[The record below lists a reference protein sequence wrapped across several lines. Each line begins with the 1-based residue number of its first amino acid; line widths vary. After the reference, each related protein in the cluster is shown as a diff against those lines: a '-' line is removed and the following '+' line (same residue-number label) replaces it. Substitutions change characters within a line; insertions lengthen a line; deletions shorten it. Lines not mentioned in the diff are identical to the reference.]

1 MNDQQLDEQITRA
14 VRALAETS
22 PEPLPLTV
30 AAPQR
35 RSPRPVL
42 VFAGAFAAVAL
53 IVGLVAVLPRIGRV
67 LTPFGSTEPANTAV
81 PTTIEEYWTWLTDG
95 GPALEDN
102 PDVVLVRRPPP
113 GTRFD
118 PREYGEPQR
127 ILPVSSGANRA
138 WEIANGVFSD
148 EPLQSSPSVALI
160 GALAGRDPEVAAVR
174 NEGLADET
182 ALCVVFSDDGRKGSF
197 CGPLDLDALNGTR
210 LSSLAQTP
218 GDRSSPEPSFLFL
231 APLPWD
237 TALVVINL
245 DDGRRYVQ
253 QPRAGMALFRIPG
266 PTALIGTAS
275 ALDADANVIVKERFD
290 IGP

>member
-1 MNDQQLDEQITRA
+1 M
-14 VRALAETS
+14 
-22 PEPLPLTV
+22 
-30 AAPQR
+30 
-35 RSPRPVL
+35 
-42 VFAGAFAAVAL
+42 AL
-53 IVGLVAVLPRIGRV
+53 IVGLVAILPSLGRV
-67 LTPFGSTEPANTAV
+67 SPFGSTISDENVV
-81 PTTIEEYWTWLTDG
+81 PQTLDEYWTWLTDG
-95 GPALEDN
+95 GLALKDN

-127 ILPVSSGANRA
+127 ILPVSSGDNRA
-138 WEIANGVFSD
+138 WETANGVFSD

-160 GALAGRDPEVAAVR
+160 GALAGRDPEVIAVR

-210 LSSLAQTP
+210 LSTLAQTP
-218 GDRSSPEPSFLFL
+218 GDRNSPEPSFLLL
-231 APLPWD
+231 APVPWD

-253 QPRAGMALFRIPG
+253 QPRAGMTLFRIPG

-275 ALDADANVIVKERFD
+275 ALDADANVIVEERFD

>member
-22 PEPLPLTV
+22 PEPLPL
-30 AAPQR
+30 AAATPQH
-35 RSPRPVL
+35 RSPRPIL

-53 IVGLVAVLPRIGRV
+53 IAGLVAVLPRIGRIA
-67 LTPFGSTEPANTAV
+67 PFGSTGPADTAV
-81 PTTIEEYWTWLTDG
+81 PTTMEEYWTWLTDG
-95 GPALEDN
+95 GLVLEDN

-127 ILPVSSGANRA
+127 ILPVSSGDNPLWDVATANFPGR
-138 WEIANGVFSD
+138 
-148 EPLQSSPSVALI
+148 PRQLTPPVALI
-160 GALAGRDPEVAAVR
+160 GTLEGSGMQVAALRGVDFT
-174 NEGLADET
+174 EEP
-182 ALCVVFSDDGRKGSF
+182 ALCVQFAGDELVSSI
-197 CGPLDLDALNGTR
+197 CGPLELDALNGAR
-210 LSSLAQTP
+210 LSILAQTP
-218 GDRSSPEPSFLFL
+218 GDRSSPEASFLFFG
-231 APLPWD
+231 PLPWD
-237 TALVVINL
+237 TALVVIRL

-275 ALDADANVIVKERFD
+275 ALDADAGTIVEERFN